1 MFFRTK
7 FDGAVGKVLSEA
19 GYTST
24 AAKLAA
30 WPTGLSATYVENA
43 KRQGIDEPNI
53 AAYFAVALFY
63 STDGVPH
70 HSSVDKSAIADA
82 LVSVIMADDSIDG
95 IRLVSDLMPKI
106 AKMRQV

>member
-1 MFFRTK
+1 MFFRMK
-7 FDGAVGKVLSEA
+7 FDGAVGNVLNEA

-24 AAKLAA
+24 AMKLIA
-30 WPTGLSATYVENA
+30 WPAGVSATYVENA
-43 KRQGIDEPNI
+43 KRQGIDEANV

-82 LVSVIMADDSIDG
+82 LVSVIMKDDSIDG
-95 IRLVSDLMPKI
+95 IRLISDLMPRI
-106 AKMRQV
+106 AKMRRV